1 MENLNEYLHIRVST
15 FEKNRLKLL
24 ADHYAGGNLSLWII
38 YASLNIDRSNIEP
51 HHLFESKR
59 NRSKKARKAK
69 NVPS

>member
-15 FEKNRLKLL
+15 FEKNRLKWL

-38 YASLNIDRSNIEP
+38 YASLNIDRGEIEP
-51 HHLFESKR
+51 HNLLESKR

-69 NVPS
+69 NAPS